1 MGVDVS
7 EEGTP
12 CDYCGTPL
20 FFGDDDWTV
29 CPVCEEEFLNMDY
42 YDELSTEDP
51 RFPEDV
57 SFPEDAPPVEG
68 IR

>member
-7 EEGTP
+7 EEGAP

-20 FFGDDDWTV
+20 SFGDDDWTV
-29 CPVCEEEFLNMDY
+29 CPEGEAEFLNMDY

-51 RFPEDV
+51 RFPEDM
-57 SFPEDAPPVEG
+57 SFPEDAPPEG
-68 IR
+68 GVR

>member
-7 EEGTP
+7 EEGAP

-20 FFGDDDWTV
+20 SCGDDDWTV
-29 CPVCEEEFLNMDY
+29 CPECEEEFLNMDY

-51 RFPEDV
+51 RFPEDM